1 METTLR
7 EFQRDFGKARLV
19 ADSGE
24 NVVVR
29 ARRRRYL
36 FKLLNT
42 PPNRGIYGAA
52 AGLAEIR
59 GNLLS
64 TGLKWESAQ

>member
-7 EFQRDFGKARLV
+7 EFQREFGKARLV

-24 NVVVR
+24 DVVVR
-29 ARRRRYL
+29 ARRHRYV
-36 FKLLNT
+36 FKLLKT
-42 PPNRGIYGAA
+42 PPEGGIYGAA